1 VSFAKLQEKNIHNDI
16 NRGSTMG
23 RRDFKQREA
32 KKPKKDAKK
41 KSVSISFEQPVEV
54 EVIRKGKKPT
64 EEEEE

>member
-1 VSFAKLQEKNIHNDI
+1 
-16 NRGSTMG
+16 MG